1 MSSDGVTRVSVEI
14 SGSEISFETGRM
26 AKQAS
31 GAVVVRQGDTMVLCT
46 AVAGSLRDVDFLP
59 LTVDVEERMY
69 ASGKIPGSFFKR
81 EGRPG
86 EKGTLTARMIDRPIR
101 PLFPKEWRYD
111 TQLVAIPLSI
121 DHEHPYD
128 ILAMNGASTA
138 LMISDIPL
146 PTPVGAVRIGK
157 IDGNFVVNPNEA
169 DLLADAENASDL
181 DLIVAGT
188 EEAILMVEAGAN
200 EIPEAEILDAL
211 DIAHAEIKKLCA
223 LQRELAE
230 KVGKEKK
237 VFETIAVD
245 EKLLDEI
252 RTSHGKALDDATQVE
267 DKLERQETTK
277 AVEAAIVEHYAP
289 SAPEGASEE
298 QLVAA
303 KQKRSAVQMAFD
315 KLEKSII
322 RERIA
327 VHKKRPDGRAENEI
341 RDISIEV
348 GVTPRTHGSA
358 LFTRGQTQALSVV
371 AMGTLKEEMRLD
383 TLGLETK
390 KYYWHHYNFPPFS
403 VGEAGRMGGVKRRD
417 IGHGALAERA
427 LAPMVPSIEDFPY
440 SIRVVSDILESN
452 GSSSMASVCGSSLS
466 LMDAGVPIK
475 RPVAGIAMG
484 LIKEG
489 DDYIVLTDIAGVED
503 HLGDMDF
510 KVAGTE
516 RGITALQMDIKI
528 TGVTFDIL
536 RDALDAGQRRAHV
549 HPRKDGRHDP
559 DAARAALAVRAAH
572 PDDPDRPVAD
582 RPADRQGRRNDPR
595 PGRGVRVPDR
605 RQRRRSSADL
615 LRQRRSRRRAR
626 RARAHDD
633 EGGRGRRR
641 VRRQGRQD
649 DDLRRLRRARQ
660 GHRRPAAH
668 LKRLARPARRV
679 GRGRPQQRRRD
690 QRARGRGRP
699 RARPHRPASRRRS
712 RTSPASPSRS
722 SPASAPAAAAAA
734 EAAVVR
740 RATAADATA
749 ALTAAR
755 VATATAAHARRAV
768 AATEVQL
775 KSEHRITTL
784 TTPGSAGGAPGVR
797 IATERVPSVRSVAL
811 GFWIATGSAAE
822 RDDEAGISHLLEHML
837 FRGTERFGSQEIDQI
852 FDAMGAEVN
861 AGTDK
866 ESTSLYTRVLDGHLP
881 RAFEVMGDMVFHP
894 RFGELE
900 TEREVVL
907 EEIAMYEDDPQ
918 DKVFDVLGRAIFGA
932 HPLGRAVIGTA
943 DVVGSVSR
951 EQLAAFHTAR
961 YEPQN
966 LVIAA
971 AGSVDHDELV
981 QMATAIDSLRAQDPG
996 APQPRVSPALI
1007 AAPAPDFARRV
1018 RFVEKDTEQYHVCLG
1033 GAGMAREDE
1042 RRFALRVL
1050 EGVLG
1055 ATSSSRL
1062 FQEVRERRGLAY
1074 SVFCFSNM
1082 YAHTGEIGLYVGTRP
1097 DNLQQASP

>member
-1 MSSDGVTRVSVEI
+1 MSSDAVTRVSVEI
-14 SGSEISFETGRM
+14 AGSEISFETGRM

-121 DHEHPYD
+121 DHVHPYD

-157 IDGNFVVNPNEA
+157 IDGNFVVNPAEP
-169 DLLADAENASDL
+169 DLLPDAENPTDL

-223 LQRELAE
+223 LQRELAA

-237 VFETIAVD
+237 VFETIQVD
-245 EKLLDEI
+245 QAILDAI
-252 RTSHGKALDDATQVE
+252 RASHGAALEQATQVE
-267 DKLERQETTK
+267 DKLERQDATK
-277 AVEAAIVEHYAP
+277 AVEAAILEQHATA
-289 SAPEGASEE
+289 APEGASEE
-298 QLVAA
+298 QLKDA
-303 KQKRSAVQMAFD
+303 KKLRSAVQLAFD

-327 VHKKRPDGRAENEI
+327 VHKKRPDGRGENEI
-341 RDISIEV
+341 RDITIEV

-417 IGHGALAERA
+417 VGHGALAERA
-427 LAPMVPSIEDFPY
+427 LAPMVPSIEEFPY

-536 RDALDAGQRRAHV
+536 RDALAQAKEARTFILHKMADVIKTPREQLSQFAPRIQTIQIDPSQIGLLIGKGGETIRGLAEEFESQIDVNDDGQVLIYSANGELGDALVERVRMMMKEVEVGDEYAGKV
-549 HPRKDGRHDP
+549 VKTTTFGAFIELAKGTDGLLHISNVSPGERVETVEDVLNKG
-559 DAARAALAVRAAH
+559 DEVNVRVVEVDRERGRIGLRLA
-572 PDDPDRPVAD
+572 DDPDIAGKSTD
-582 RPADRQGRRNDPR
+582 ELA
-595 PGRGVRVPDR
+595 GVGT
-605 RQRRRSSADL
+605 
-615 LRQRRSRRRAR
+615 
-626 RARAHDD
+626 
-633 EGGRGRRR
+633 GGG
-641 VRRQGRQD
+641 G
-649 DDLRRLRRARQ
+649 
-660 GHRRPAAH
+660 G
-668 LKRLARPARRV
+668 
-679 GRGRPQQRRRD
+679 G
-690 QRARGRGRP
+690 GRP
-699 RARPHRPASRRRS
+699 R
-712 RTSPASPSRS
+712 
-722 SPASAPAAAAAA
+722 
-734 EAAVVR
+734 
-740 RATAADATA
+740 D
-749 ALTAAR
+749 
-755 VATATAAHARRAV
+755 
-768 AATEVQL
+768 
-775 KSEHRITTL
+775 
-784 TTPGSAGGAPGVR
+784 
-797 IATERVPSVRSVAL
+797 
-811 GFWIATGSAAE
+811 
-822 RDDEAGISHLLEHML
+822 
-837 FRGTERFGSQEIDQI
+837 
-852 FDAMGAEVN
+852 
-861 AGTDK
+861 
-866 ESTSLYTRVLDGHLP
+866 
-881 RAFEVMGDMVFHP
+881 
-894 RFGELE
+894 
-900 TEREVVL
+900 
-907 EEIAMYEDDPQ
+907 
-918 DKVFDVLGRAIFGA
+918 
-932 HPLGRAVIGTA
+932 
-943 DVVGSVSR
+943 
-951 EQLAAFHTAR
+951 
-961 YEPQN
+961 
-966 LVIAA
+966 
-971 AGSVDHDELV
+971 
-981 QMATAIDSLRAQDPG
+981 
-996 APQPRVSPALI
+996 
-1007 AAPAPDFARRV
+1007 
-1018 RFVEKDTEQYHVCLG
+1018 
-1033 GAGMAREDE
+1033 GAGRN
-1042 RRFALRVL
+1042 
-1050 EGVLG
+1050 G
-1055 ATSSSRL
+1055 
-1062 FQEVRERRGLAY
+1062 RERSDRGPRRG
-1074 SVFCFSNM
+1074 
-1082 YAHTGEIGLYVGTRP
+1082 GERGSGRP
-1097 DNLQQASP
+1097 RHGRESD

>member
-1 MSSDGVTRVSVEI
+1 MSSDAVTRVSVEI
-14 SGSEISFETGRM
+14 AGSEISFETGRM

-157 IDGNFVVNPNEA
+157 IDGNFVVNPKEE
-169 DLLADAENASDL
+169 DLLPDADNASDL

-211 DIAHAEIKKLCA
+211 DIAHAEIKKICA
-223 LQRELAE
+223 LQRDLAA

-237 VFETIAVD
+237 VFEAIQVDPAV
-245 EKLLDEI
+245 LDAI
-252 RTSHGKALDDATQVE
+252 RSSHGAELDAATQVE
-267 DKLERQETTK
+267 DKLERQDATK
-277 AVEAAIVEHYAP
+277 AVEEAILAQHAP
-289 SAPEGASEE
+289 SASEGAAED

-303 KQKRSAVQMAFD
+303 KQKRAAVQMAFD

-327 VHKKRPDGRAENEI
+327 VHKKRPDGRGENEI

-427 LAPMVPSIEDFPY
+427 LAPMVPSIEEFPY

-489 DDYIVLTDIAGVED
+489 EDYIVLTDIAGVED

-536 RDALDAGQRRAHV
+536 RDALAQAKEARTFILGKMADTIGTPREQLSQFAPRIQTIQIDPSQIGLLIGKGGETIRGLAEEFESQIDVNDDGQVLIYSANGELGDALVERVRMMMKEVEVGDEYAGKVVKTTTFGAFIELAKGTDGLLHISNVSPGQRVESVEDVLNKGDEVNVRV
-549 HPRKDGRHDP
+549 VEVDRERGRIGL
-559 DAARAALAVRAAH
+559 RLA
-572 PDDPDRPVAD
+572 DDPDIAGKSVEELAGVGTGGGGGGSRGPRDGAA
-582 RPADRQGRRNDPR
+582 RNGRERS
-595 PGRGVRVPDR
+595 DR
-605 RQRRRSSADL
+605 RPRRS
-615 LRQRRSRRRAR
+615 
-626 RARAHDD
+626 
-633 EGGRGRRR
+633 EERGS
-641 VRRQGRQD
+641 
-649 DDLRRLRRARQ
+649 
-660 GHRRPAAH
+660 
-668 LKRLARPARRV
+668 
-679 GRGRPQQRRRD
+679 
-690 QRARGRGRP
+690 GRP
-699 RARPHRPASRRRS
+699 RH
-712 RTSPASPSRS
+712 
-722 SPASAPAAAAAA
+722 
-734 EAAVVR
+734 
-740 RATAADATA
+740 
-749 ALTAAR
+749 
-755 VATATAAHARRAV
+755 
-768 AATEVQL
+768 
-775 KSEHRITTL
+775 
-784 TTPGSAGGAPGVR
+784 G
-797 IATERVPSVRSVAL
+797 
-811 GFWIATGSAAE
+811 
-822 RDDEAGISHLLEHML
+822 RDRD
-837 FRGTERFGSQEIDQI
+837 
-852 FDAMGAEVN
+852 
-861 AGTDK
+861 
-866 ESTSLYTRVLDGHLP
+866 
-881 RAFEVMGDMVFHP
+881 
-894 RFGELE
+894 
-900 TEREVVL
+900 
-907 EEIAMYEDDPQ
+907 
-918 DKVFDVLGRAIFGA
+918 
-932 HPLGRAVIGTA
+932 
-943 DVVGSVSR
+943 
-951 EQLAAFHTAR
+951 
-961 YEPQN
+961 
-966 LVIAA
+966 
-971 AGSVDHDELV
+971 
-981 QMATAIDSLRAQDPG
+981 
-996 APQPRVSPALI
+996 
-1007 AAPAPDFARRV
+1007 
-1018 RFVEKDTEQYHVCLG
+1018 
-1033 GAGMAREDE
+1033 
-1042 RRFALRVL
+1042 
-1050 EGVLG
+1050 
-1055 ATSSSRL
+1055 
-1062 FQEVRERRGLAY
+1062 
-1074 SVFCFSNM
+1074 
-1082 YAHTGEIGLYVGTRP
+1082 
-1097 DNLQQASP
+1097 

>member
-1 MSSDGVTRVSVEI
+1 MSSDVTRVSVEI
-14 SGSEISFETGRM
+14 AGSEISFETGRM

-31 GAVVVRQGDTMVLCT
+31 GAVVVRQGDTMVLAT

-128 ILAMNGASTA
+128 ILAMNGASAA

-169 DLLADAENASDL
+169 DMLPDAENASDL

-188 EEAILMVEAGAN
+188 EDAILMVEAGAN

-223 LQRELAE
+223 LQRDLAA

-237 VFETIAVD
+237 VFEVIQVD
-245 EKLLDEI
+245 QSVLDAI
-252 RTSHGKALDDATQVE
+252 RSSHGSELDAATQVE
-267 DKLERQETTK
+267 DKLERQDATK
-277 AVEAAIVEHYAP
+277 AVETAILEQHAP
-289 SAPEGASEE
+289 SAPEGAGEE

-303 KQKRSAVQMAFD
+303 KQQRAAVQMAFD

-327 VHKKRPDGRAENEI
+327 VHKKRPDGRGENEI

-536 RDALDAGQRRAHV
+536 RDALSQAKEARTFILGKMADVIGTPREQLSQFAPRIQTIQIDPSQIGLLIGKGGETIRGLSEEFESQIDVNDDGQVLIYSANGDLGDALVERVRMMMKEVEVGDEY
-549 HPRKDGRHDP
+549 DGKVVKTTTFGAFIELAKGTDGLLHISNVSPGERVESVEDVLNKGDEVKVRVVEVDRERGRIGLRLAHDP
-559 DAARAALAVRAAH
+559 DIAGKSVEELAGVGTGGGGGG
-572 PDDPDRPVAD
+572 
-582 RPADRQGRRNDPR
+582 GRRD
-595 PGRGVRVPDR
+595 
-605 RQRRRSSADL
+605 
-615 LRQRRSRRRAR
+615 
-626 RARAHDD
+626 
-633 EGGRGRRR
+633 GGE
-641 VRRQGRQD
+641 
-649 DDLRRLRRARQ
+649 
-660 GHRRPAAH
+660 RRPSSNGREH
-668 LKRLARPARRV
+668 SDRGPRR
-679 GRGRPQQRRRD
+679 GGS
-690 QRARGRGRP
+690 GRP
-699 RARPHRPASRRRS
+699 R
-712 RTSPASPSRS
+712 
-722 SPASAPAAAAAA
+722 
-734 EAAVVR
+734 
-740 RATAADATA
+740 
-749 ALTAAR
+749 
-755 VATATAAHARRAV
+755 
-768 AATEVQL
+768 
-775 KSEHRITTL
+775 
-784 TTPGSAGGAPGVR
+784 
-797 IATERVPSVRSVAL
+797 
-811 GFWIATGSAAE
+811 
-822 RDDEAGISHLLEHML
+822 RDRD
-837 FRGTERFGSQEIDQI
+837 
-852 FDAMGAEVN
+852 
-861 AGTDK
+861 
-866 ESTSLYTRVLDGHLP
+866 
-881 RAFEVMGDMVFHP
+881 
-894 RFGELE
+894 
-900 TEREVVL
+900 
-907 EEIAMYEDDPQ
+907 
-918 DKVFDVLGRAIFGA
+918 
-932 HPLGRAVIGTA
+932 
-943 DVVGSVSR
+943 
-951 EQLAAFHTAR
+951 
-961 YEPQN
+961 
-966 LVIAA
+966 
-971 AGSVDHDELV
+971 
-981 QMATAIDSLRAQDPG
+981 
-996 APQPRVSPALI
+996 
-1007 AAPAPDFARRV
+1007 
-1018 RFVEKDTEQYHVCLG
+1018 
-1033 GAGMAREDE
+1033 
-1042 RRFALRVL
+1042 
-1050 EGVLG
+1050 
-1055 ATSSSRL
+1055 
-1062 FQEVRERRGLAY
+1062 
-1074 SVFCFSNM
+1074 
-1082 YAHTGEIGLYVGTRP
+1082 
-1097 DNLQQASP
+1097 